1 MARKLTLSM
10 VVILAA
16 ILVGCQYVTTPV
28 MLKKASVPDQIY
40 DVTVY
45 WSNPLYYAV
54 LFDIPNDGKEV
65 SMFYTYLTE
74 RVGMD
79 TPGEYVDHFKTRIRG
94 YRTLQIS
101 ELDGTVR
108 GYLMISNLLDY
119 FFYERPEGER
129 IIVSIVDPHLGGD
142 GGQKERGLSF
152 Q

>member
-1 MARKLTLSM
+1 MAKRLNLLLVVALT
-10 VVILAA
+10 V
-16 ILVGCQYVTTPV
+16 ILVGCQYMTSPV
-28 MLKKASVPDQIY
+28 MVKKESVPDQTY

-45 WSNPLYYAV
+45 WSSPVSYAV

-65 SMFYTYLTE
+65 SMFYTYFTE

-79 TPGEYVDHFKTRIRG
+79 TPGEYVDRFKTQIRG
-94 YRTLQIS
+94 YRSLQIS
-101 ELDGTVR
+101 EPDGTVR

-142 GGQKERGLSF
+142 AARRSP
-152 Q
+152 